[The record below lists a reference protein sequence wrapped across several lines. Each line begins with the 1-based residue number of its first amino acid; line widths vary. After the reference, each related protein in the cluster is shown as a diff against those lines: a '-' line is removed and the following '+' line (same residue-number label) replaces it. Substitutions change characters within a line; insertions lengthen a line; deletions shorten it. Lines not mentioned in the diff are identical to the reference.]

1 MSVDNS
7 TVREAQNVIAQLLA
21 PGLKDPYPLYSWLR
35 DNAPVVY
42 SERHDAYLLSRF
54 ADCAL
59 AFRSPLL
66 FRTPEHDTLMEL
78 LPQTVEYEPYR
89 ALFSSL
95 VDGTPQPYAPLRRRL
110 GQLLTP
116 DVVRY
121 IRDVM
126 RRVSDEVLDSVA
138 AADDGTP
145 VDLHSALSVPIGEL
159 SIATLL
165 GVQPADLPE
174 ATKLMRR
181 LLRLMEAAPTQ
192 SGLTAAT
199 TAYRALADFVAD
211 LLADSRRSP
220 GGNLVT
226 MLAHGK
232 DGQAQ
237 LTDDQIRTVLI
248 TLWGGAVEK
257 AVITLDNAALAVLR
271 RPDLVEWLRDEEIAS
286 AFVDELYRWD
296 GPAQIST
303 SPRYAVGDVEMS
315 GGHVVPA
322 GAEVR
327 MLIGAAN
334 RDPEAYPQPTMLLPS
349 RVGPDPL
356 LSGAGF
362 LPCVGTGLAR
372 LQLCITMPHLLD
384 RFPEL
389 SLAGEP
395 VWRRALP
402 LREPRSVPVRLG
414 VGAAHRTGVPVG
426 AAMP

>member
-1 MSVDNS
+1 MPIDQS
-7 TVREAQNVIAQLLA
+7 TVREAQNVIGQLLA
-21 PGLKDPYPLYSWLR
+21 PGVKDPYPLYSWLR

-54 ADCAL
+54 ADCTL

-78 LPQTVEYEPYR
+78 LPQTVEYQPYR

-95 VDGTPQPYAPLRRRL
+95 VGGVPEPYGPLRRNL
-110 GQLLTP
+110 GRLLTP
-116 DVVRY
+116 DAVRY

-126 RRVSDEVLDSVA
+126 RQVSDGVLDSLA

-145 VDLHSALSVPIGEL
+145 VDLHSALSVPIGEV
-159 SIATLL
+159 SMATLV

-174 ATKLMRR
+174 ATKLMRQ
-181 LLRLMEAAPTQ
+181 LLRLMEAAPTP
-192 SGLTAAT
+192 SGLAAAT
-199 TAYRALADFVAD
+199 TAYRALADFLAD
-211 LLADSRRSP
+211 LIAENRRSP
-220 GGNLVT
+220 QGNLVST
-226 MLAHGK
+226 LVLGRGEAS
-232 DGQAQ
+232 QEI
-237 LTDDQIRTVLI
+237 DDQIRTILI
-248 TLWGGAVEK
+248 TLWGGGVEK

-271 RPDLVEWLRDEEIAS
+271 QPDLVDWLRDEEIAT
-286 AFVDELYRWD
+286 AFVEELYRWD

-303 SPRYAVGDVEMS
+303 SPRYAVGDVELS

-327 MLIGAAN
+327 MLLGAAN
-334 RDPEAYPQPTMLLPS
+334 RDPEAYPEPDQLLPS
-349 RVGPDPL
+349 RTGPDSL

-414 VGAAHRTGVPVG
+414 VGAAQRTGVPVG